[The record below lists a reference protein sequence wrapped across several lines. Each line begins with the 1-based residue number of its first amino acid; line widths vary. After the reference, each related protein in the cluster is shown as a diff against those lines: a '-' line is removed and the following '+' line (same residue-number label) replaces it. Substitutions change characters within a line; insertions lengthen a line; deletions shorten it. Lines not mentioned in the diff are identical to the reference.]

1 MQLKLLYRYRHENTQ
16 NRDNDNKFKESKT
29 LVRRYSFEMPDLHSY
44 GVVTYGILGAK

>member
-16 NRDNDNKFKESKT
+16 NRDNHNQFKESKT

-44 GVVTYGILGAK
+44 GEVTYGS